1 MYELFANLTLIAHLI
16 FILFVIF
23 GGLLFFIFSKVFYI
37 HLPALLWGIYIE
49 LTNSV
54 CPLTYLENWF
64 LNKAELATYSNG
76 FINNYLYPII
86 YPEGLTNNIQIY
98 LGITLIVINILI
110 YGFIL
115 KNFPINCFYIL
126 CVHIYLYK
134 GKVFKSQAFIFC

>member
-1 MYELFANLTLIAHLI
+1 MYGLFANLTLIAHLI

-49 LTNSV
+49 LTSSV

-110 YGFIL
+110 YGFIF
-115 KNFPINCFYIL
+115 KNFKRF
-126 CVHIYLYK
+126 
-134 GKVFKSQAFIFC
+134 

>member
-86 YPEGLTNNIQIY
+86 YPEGLTNNVQIY

-110 YGFIL
+110 YGFIFKIL
-115 KNFPINCFYIL
+115 KIL
-126 CVHIYLYK
+126 RGVLLP
-134 GKVFKSQAFIFC
+134 GAPNPVT

>member
-1 MYELFANLTLIAHLI
+1 MANLTLIIHLI

-64 LNKAELATYSNG
+64 LNKGELATYSNG
-76 FINNYLYPII
+76 FIINYLYPII

-110 YGFIL
+110 YGLIYFNQARLEHKRDKL
-115 KNFPINCFYIL
+115 KKF
-126 CVHIYLYK
+126 
-134 GKVFKSQAFIFC
+134 

>member
-23 GGLLFFIFSKVFYI
+23 GGLFFFIFSKNIFI

-64 LNKAELATYSNG
+64 LYQAGLSTYSND
-76 FINNYLYPII
+76 FINNYLFPII
-86 YPEGLTNNIQIY
+86 YPKGLTTEIQIH
-98 LGITLIVINILI
+98 LGISLIVINILI
-110 YGFIL
+110 YGLIY
-115 KNFPINCFYIL
+115 KNF
-126 CVHIYLYK
+126 K
-134 GKVFKSQAFIFC
+134 KD

>member
-64 LNKAELATYSNG
+64 LNKGDLATYSNG

-115 KNFPINCFYIL
+115 KNFQRRKLLLN
-126 CVHIYLYK
+126 K
-134 GKVFKSQAFIFC
+134 

>member
-1 MYELFANLTLIAHLI
+1 MYEFLAKIVLLIH
-16 FILFVIF
+16 
-23 GGLLFFIFSKVFYI
+23 LFFVFFVVVGAFSYLICSKFLYL
-37 HLPALLWGIYIE
+37 HLLALGWGLYVEFTSSI
-49 LTNSV
+49 

-110 YGFIL
+110 YGLIF
-115 KNFPINCFYIL
+115 KNF
-126 CVHIYLYK
+126 
-134 GKVFKSQAFIFC
+134 QR